1 MRKRVSLFKYN
12 LKMKREL
19 GAYDPMREQEMM
31 ETTPRSLNLFDF
43 RTGKVGDFHL
53 IDEFSDASE
62 YGGESETSISLI
74 EDPDNPGQQTR
85 NYLNYVILIVQLTG
99 KLIRERNNLLPID
112 YLFFGFKSLSLF

>member
-62 YGGESETSISLI
+62 FGGESETSISLI

-85 NYLNYVILIVQLTG
+85 
-99 KLIRERNNLLPID
+99 K
-112 YLFFGFKSLSLF
+112 

>member
-1 MRKRVSLFKYN
+1 
-12 LKMKREL
+12 
-19 GAYDPMREQEMM
+19 MM

-62 YGGESETSISLI
+62 FGGESETSISLI

-85 NYLNYVILIVQLTG
+85 KKLHSLILIVQLTG